1 MVSLHAGSAV
11 NPRFKVTAGID
22 NLFDEACA
30 EHPNL
35 AGSAGFGSAG
45 AARINAP
52 GRNMWLRSDW
62 KF

>member
-1 MVSLHAGSAV
+1 M
-11 NPRFKVTAGID
+11 TAGID